1 MRVARRGIDSLEYV
15 EVTLF
20 LDEAGVRLSE
30 SQLSRLRPYL
40 TPVRKLEAVSGQLRT
55 KAQVFARRGSAA
67 LAFDDT
73 FAKLLVGRTRG
84 RSALLYVQRYASAE
98 MALRAFLS
106 PDRARRDSNNR
117 QAARD
122 QRPADR

>member
-1 MRVARRGIDSLEYV
+1 MHRAHRTIDSLEYV
-15 EVTLF
+15 EVTLL

-40 TPVRKLEAVSGQLRT
+40 TPVCKREAVSGQLRT

-67 LAFDDT
+67 LAVDDT

-84 RSALLYVQRYASAE
+84 RSALRYVQRYASAE

-106 PDRARRDSNNR
+106 ANGGRHGL
-117 QAARD
+117 
-122 QRPADR
+122 